1 MGLLGQYIGT
11 FHSAKSASDDID
23 VDAIISACDEVDTRS
38 TELSSISSNF
48 NGCRVGLTKDNLSIN
63 GQSYEGNLDNCCD
76 RLVKTEEYIIST
88 TAEIRSAAEQVYN
101 QLQQQYNEEA
111 EAIDRQ
117 MINEYNRTSHG
128 NENR

>member
-11 FHSAKSASDDID
+11 FHSAKSASNDID
-23 VDAIISACDEVDTRS
+23 IDAIISACNEVDAKS
-38 TELSSISSNF
+38 NELSSISSSF
-48 NGCRVGLTKDNLSIN
+48 NGCRAGLTKDNLSIN
-63 GQSYEGNLDNCCD
+63 GQSYEGTIDNCCD
-76 RLVKTEEYIIST
+76 RLVKTEEYIFST
-88 TAEIRSAAEQVYN
+88 TAGIRAAAEQAYN

-117 MINEYNRTSHG
+117 MINEYNRTSYG